1 MQQGHAPAQAGSNP
15 QAARARDVVLSIL
28 VRSYCHLCDD
38 MLAALAAGFP
48 DQRRTIEIV
57 DIDQHAELEARFGD
71 LVPVLL
77 LDGAEVCHYHFDPA
91 ALAARLSD

>member
-1 MQQGHAPAQAGSNP
+1 MA
-15 QAARARDVVLSIL
+15 LTML

-38 MLAALAAGFP
+38 MLGALSAAYP
-48 DQRRTIEIV
+48 EQRRVLEII
-57 DIDQHAELEARFGD
+57 DIDRHTELEAQFGE

-77 LDGAEVCHYHFDPA
+77 LDGIEVCHYHFDPA